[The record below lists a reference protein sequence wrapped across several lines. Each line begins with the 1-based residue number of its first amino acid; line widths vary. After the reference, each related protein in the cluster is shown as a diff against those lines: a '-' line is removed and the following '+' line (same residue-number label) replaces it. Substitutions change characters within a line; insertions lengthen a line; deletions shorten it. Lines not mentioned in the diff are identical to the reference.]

1 MKKDL
6 NESFKLEK
14 TYLEKYLKNMLSTN
28 PFLNASDIKNLIPV
42 LIKDKNSFGV
52 DFYHRIQ
59 NSKNARD
66 IIKILTQIS
75 PKGKTPL
82 ELAPINLTQPELT
95 QASA

>member
-1 MKKDL
+1 
-6 NESFKLEK
+6 
-14 TYLEKYLKNMLSTN
+14 MLSTN
-28 PFLNASDIKNLIPV
+28 PSLSTHDIKNLIPV

-59 NSKNARD
+59 NSQNARD

-75 PKGKTPL
+75 PKGKTPP
-82 ELAPINLTQPELT
+82 ELAPIDLKQPELT